1 MSKRNPSRAKAAKAG
16 QTTSA
21 ARSTK
26 AAPTTSADAAPV
38 DEPKVRIRVAFDSLF
53 EQDTLAK
60 QSFAK
65 HAQQRSTDSDALAQ
79 RAQKA
84 FGGFDLSR
92 FSPAVRESPQYLR
105 PNDDLNALQ
114 RTVIEDGV
122 AAFREAKT
130 PHALRVVGTEAI
142 TALQGSGAD
151 GTKVKLYDVVSYV
164 HSKFTG
170 GNIFAKPSALSLCQA
185 EMEAAR
191 RLKKVADG
199 RMPATPSPAT
209 PAGPAPATDPDTD
222 LSAVTAD
229 SVVKAN
235 VRLQMETATSPE
247 SLLRYTVADR
257 SRQSDVDHAIET
269 FQLRSGPSDVTSY
282 HDFHNLQIAFQS
294 IWTEMFDGQLGT
306 LGKELYKEFVK
317 LKQFSGVD
325 AGVDPTI
332 NTVAD
337 LEELLSHIKEFATDT
352 VENIPA
358 SNVHAATPV
367 KNTDGTASTFIAGG
381 TGTVVVGAAAPT
393 TSPRP
398 PSGTAYDASGR
409 PLDWPADAPQGRP
422 IDADPLDERGP
433 TYTAQ
438 VASTVGEVLG
448 KTSRLF
454 QLLNRLSALL
464 SEKYAF
470 DVFAKDSINFGILV
484 TYRQAWEPGN
494 YQVGDLV
501 STIPLAP
508 KEIRRYTTKVVTK
521 KSRAVREIDNSLQIR
536 KQDSSDTS
544 RVDAEIVNNAS
555 AKTNFTITATE
566 SLGGGE
572 VPYNLSSTQ
581 TASQDQSKSS
591 QQVKKDFRESV
602 LKSAVE
608 YRQEH
613 RLEIDTNE
621 SQETETTT
629 YHEIQ
634 NPNDELA
641 VTYLFYELQRTYKV
655 SEKLHKLTPIILV
668 ANDVPAPHQINDAWL
683 LQHDWILRHV
693 ILDDSFRPALEYL
706 SKSFVGAEINIR
718 ILDANVGQQRE
729 LVERQSQQI
738 QLQNQ
743 VLSSALQDVK
753 GAIQTSAAK
762 STQKGMFDTI
772 KSVFDPLGLVKGDPT
787 GVEASQTIVDY
798 AKDTLARAEKE
809 KGRLESQLEVAV
821 AALQVA
827 IDKLSSAVKE
837 HYACIAEIDRLRLHV
852 KDNILYYMQAIWNH
866 EPPDQ
871 RFFRLHRLNVP
882 VIAANAPAATVNLSS
897 TASDARDLS
906 NALLGRTEVATSLP
920 VPNISITN
928 RKLADVAD
936 LNNLLGY
943 KGNYMMFPL
952 IENNYLTLH
961 MMQDYLQVGDE
972 LSVRDPDEFGN
983 HTLDELQEFATCLYE
998 HDRDAF
1004 NKHQEKFKKI
1014 MIDRLTSSRKDSEMV
1029 IVPTTSL
1036 FIECLVGT
1044 HPLLEDFKLIHR
1056 ALDAKKVQ
1064 AEVRHAELENIRL
1077 ASRVLKGKDEDPDVE
1092 KKIIIEG
1099 NTGGIVVQPDEV

>member
-1 MSKRNPSRAKAAKAG
+1 MSKRKPARTKTAKTAKATPRTA
-16 QTTSA
+16 T
-21 ARSTK
+21 
-26 AAPTTSADAAPV
+26 PVAAPV
-38 DEPKVRIRVAFDSLF
+38 VDDPKVRIAVAFDALF
-53 EQDTLAK
+53 EQDNLARE
-60 QSFAK
+60 SFAK
-65 HAQQRSTDSDALAQ
+65 HAQQRSTAADALAQ

-84 FGGFDLSR
+84 FAGFDLSR
-92 FSPAVRESPQYLR
+92 FSPSVREGPQYLR
-105 PNDDLNALQ
+105 PTDDLNELQ
-114 RTVIEDGV
+114 HTVIQDGV
-122 AAFREAKT
+122 TAFRQAQT
-130 PHALRVVGTEAI
+130 PRALRVVGTEAI
-142 TALQGSGAD
+142 AALQGAGRD
-151 GTKVKLYDVVSYV
+151 GTKVKVDDVVSYV

-170 GNIFAKPSALSLCQA
+170 GQIFAKPSPVSLCQA
-185 EMEAAR
+185 EREAKR
-191 RLKKVADG
+191 RLQEVLDG
-199 RMPATPSPAT
+199 RKPATPSPGT
-209 PAGPAPATDPDTD
+209 PGGPAPSTDPAND

-229 SVVKAN
+229 YVVKAN
-235 VRLQMETATSPE
+235 VRLQMDTATSPE
-247 SLLRYTVADR
+247 SLLQYSVADR

-306 LGKELYKEFVK
+306 LGKDLYREFVK
-317 LKQFSGVD
+317 LKQFNGVD

-332 NTVAD
+332 NSVAD
-337 LEELLSHIKEFATDT
+337 LEELLSHIKEFAKDT

-367 KNTDGTASTFIAGG
+367 KNTDGTASTFIPGG
-381 TGTVVVGAAAPT
+381 TGTVVVVAATPT
-393 TSPRP
+393 TTPRP
-398 PSGTAYDASGR
+398 PSGVAYDSSGR
-409 PLDWPADAPQGRP
+409 PMDWPADGPQGRP

-448 KTSRLF
+448 KTSRLY
-454 QLLNRLSALL
+454 QLLNRLSTLL

-536 KQDSSDTS
+536 KEDSSDTS

-555 AKTNFTITATE
+555 SKTNFTITATE

-581 TASQDQSKSS
+581 TASQDQSKTS
-591 QQVKKDFRESV
+591 QQTKKDFRESV

-641 VTYLFYELQRTYKV
+641 VTYLFYELQRIYKI
-655 SEKLHKLTPIILV
+655 SEKIYKLTPIILV

-683 LQHDWILRHV
+683 MQHDWILRHV

-753 GAIQTSAAK
+753 GAIQTSVDK

-809 KGRLESQLEVAV
+809 KRRLESQLEVAV

-827 IDKLSSAVKE
+827 IDKLSAAVKE

-882 VIAANAPAATVNLSS
+882 WIAANAPAATVNFTS
-897 TASDARDLS
+897 TASNARDFS
-906 NALLGRTEVATSLP
+906 NTLLGKKEVATSLP
-920 VPNISITN
+920 VPNISIIN
-928 RKLADVAD
+928 KKLADVAN

-952 IENNYLTLH
+952 TENNYLTLH

-972 LSVRDPDEFGN
+972 LTVQDPDEFGN

-1004 NKHQEKFKKI
+1004 NEHQVQFKKI

-1077 ASRVLKGKDEDPDVE
+1077 ASRALKGKDDDPDIE

-1099 NTGGIVVQPDEV
+1099 NTSGIVVQPDEV

>member
-1 MSKRNPSRAKAAKAG
+1 MSKRTPTR
-16 QTTSA
+16 
-21 ARSTK
+21 TK
-26 AAPTTSADAAPV
+26 TPKTAPRNASPVASPV
-38 DEPKVRIRVAFDSLF
+38 DDPKARIGVAFDTLF
-53 EQDTLAK
+53 EQDNLARE
-60 QSFAK
+60 SFAK
-65 HAQQRSTDSDALAQ
+65 HAQQRSADSDALAQ
-79 RAQKA
+79 RVHKV
-84 FGGFDLSR
+84 FSGFDLSR
-92 FSPAVRESPQYLR
+92 FSSSVREGPQYLR
-105 PNDDLNALQ
+105 PTDDLNELQ
-114 RTVIEDGV
+114 HTNIQDGV
-122 AAFREAKT
+122 TAFREAKT

-142 TALQGSGAD
+142 TALKGSSPDGA
-151 GTKVKLYDVVSYV
+151 KVKLDDVVSYV

-170 GNIFAKPSALSLCQA
+170 GNIFAKPSAVSLCQA
-185 EMEAAR
+185 EMEAKR
-191 RLKKVADG
+191 RLQKVVAG
-199 RMPATPSPAT
+199 RTPVTPSPGT
-209 PAGPAPATDPDTD
+209 PVGPTPSADPAID
-222 LSAVTAD
+222 LSDVTVD
-229 SVVKAN
+229 SIVKAN
-235 VRLQMETATSPE
+235 VRLQMDTATSPE
-247 SLLRYTVADR
+247 SHLRYSVADR
-257 SRQSDVDHAIET
+257 SRQSDVDRAIET

-337 LEELLSHIKEFATDT
+337 LEELLSHIKEFAKDT
-352 VENIPA
+352 AENIPA
-358 SNVHAATPV
+358 STTHTATPV

-381 TGTVVVGAAAPT
+381 TGTVVVVSAAPK
-393 TSPRP
+393 TSPTP
-398 PSGTAYDASGR
+398 PSGIAYDASGR
-409 PLDWPADAPQGRP
+409 AIDRPADGPQGRP

-433 TYTAQ
+433 TYTAH

-448 KTSRLF
+448 KTSRLY
-454 QLLNRLSALL
+454 QLLHRLSTLL

-484 TYRQAWEPGN
+484 TYRQAWEPVN

-555 AKTNFTITATE
+555 NKTNFTITATE

-591 QQVKKDFRESV
+591 QQLKKDFRESV
-602 LKSAVE
+602 LKSAIE

-613 RLEIDTNE
+613 KLEIDTNE

-683 LQHDWILRHV
+683 MQHDWILRHA
-693 ILDDSFRPALEYL
+693 ILDDSFRPALDYL

-743 VLSSALQDVK
+743 VFSSALQDVK

-762 STQKGMFDTI
+762 SAQKGMFDTI
-772 KSVFDPLGLVKGDPT
+772 KSVFDPAGLIKGDPT

-809 KGRLESQLEVAV
+809 KGRLQTQLEVAV

-827 IDKLSSAVKE
+827 IDKLSAAVKE
-837 HYACIAEIDRLRLHV
+837 HYACISEIDRLRLHV

-882 VIAANAPAATVNLSS
+882 VIASNAPGATVSISS
-897 TASDARDLS
+897 TASDARALS
-906 NALLGRTEVATSLP
+906 NTLLGKKEVATSLP

-928 RKLADVAD
+928 KKLADVAD

-952 IENNYLTLH
+952 TENNYLTLH
-961 MMQDYLQVGDE
+961 MMQDYLEVGDE
-972 LSVRDPDEFGN
+972 LTVRDPDEFGN

-998 HDRDAF
+998 HDKDAF
-1004 NKHQEKFKKI
+1004 NKHQDQFKKI

-1029 IVPTTSL
+1029 IVPTKSL

-1077 ASRVLKGKDEDPDVE
+1077 ASRALKGKDGDPDIE

-1099 NTGGIVVQPDEV
+1099 NTGGISVQPDEV

>member
-1 MSKRNPSRAKAAKAG
+1 MAGLAVTPAAAKTG
-16 QTTSA
+16 
-21 ARSTK
+21 K
-26 AAPTTSADAAPV
+26 AAPGSAAPLAAPV
-38 DEPKVRIRVAFDSLF
+38 VDDPLVRIAVAFDALF
-53 EQDTLAK
+53 EQDNLARE
-60 QSFAK
+60 SFAK
-65 HAQQRSTDSDALAQ
+65 HAQRRSTAADALAE

-84 FGGFDLSR
+84 FAGFDLSR
-92 FSPAVRESPQYLR
+92 FSPSVREGPQYLR
-105 PNDDLNALQ
+105 PTDDLNDLQ
-114 RTVIEDGV
+114 HAVVQDGV
-122 AAFREAKT
+122 TALRQAET
-130 PHALRVVGTEAI
+130 PRALRVVGTEAI
-142 TALQGSGAD
+142 AALKGSGPD
-151 GTKVKLYDVVSYV
+151 GMNVRVDDLVSYV
-164 HSKFTG
+164 HSKYAG
-170 GNIFAKPSALSLCQA
+170 GQIFAQPSAMSLCQA
-185 EMEAAR
+185 EMEAKR
-191 RLKKVADG
+191 RLQKVLDG
-199 RMPATPSPAT
+199 RKPATPLPGA
-209 PAGPAPATDPDTD
+209 PAGPAPSTVAADDFST
-222 LSAVTAD
+222 VTAEA
-229 SVVKAN
+229 VVKAN
-235 VRLQMETATSPE
+235 VRLQMGTATSPE
-247 SLLRYTVADR
+247 SLLRYSVADR
-257 SRQSDVDHAIET
+257 SRQDDVDHAIET

-306 LGKELYKEFVK
+306 LGMDLYREFVK
-317 LKQFSGVD
+317 LQQFSGVD

-337 LEELLSHIKEFATDT
+337 LEKLLSHIKDFAKDT

-367 KNTDGTASTFIAGG
+367 KNTDGTASTFIPGG
-381 TGTVVVGAAAPT
+381 TGTVVVVAATPAT
-393 TSPRP
+393 TPRP
-398 PSGTAYDASGR
+398 PSGVAYDASGR
-409 PLDWPADAPQGRP
+409 PMDWPADGPQGRP

-438 VASTVGEVLG
+438 VANTIGEVLG
-448 KTSRLF
+448 KTSRLY
-454 QLLNRLSALL
+454 QLLNRLSTLL

-536 KQDSSDTS
+536 KQDASDTA

-555 AKTNFTITATE
+555 SKTNFTITATE

-591 QQVKKDFRESV
+591 QQIKKDFRESV

-613 RLEIDTNE
+613 RIEIDTNE
-621 SQETETTT
+621 SQEIETTT

-683 LQHDWILRHV
+683 MQHDWILRHV

-743 VLSSALQDVK
+743 VLSSALQDVR

-762 STQKGMFDTI
+762 SNQKGIFDTI
-772 KSVFDPLGLVKGDPT
+772 KSVFDPAGLIKGDPT

-809 KGRLESQLEVAV
+809 MRRLESQLEVAV

-827 IDKLSSAVKE
+827 IDKLSAAVKE

-882 VIAANAPAATVNLSS
+882 VIAANAPAATVNLTSM
-897 TASDARDLS
+897 AEDARDLS
-906 NALLGRTEVATSLP
+906 NTMLGKKEVATSLP

-928 RKLADVAD
+928 KKLADVAD
-936 LNNLLGY
+936 LNKLLGY
-943 KGNYMMFPL
+943 RGNYMMFPL
-952 IENNYLTLH
+952 TENNYLTLH

-972 LSVRDPDEFGN
+972 LTVRDPDEFGN
-983 HTLDELQEFATCLYE
+983 HTLDELEEFATCLYE

-1004 NKHQEKFKKI
+1004 NEHKDQFEKI

-1077 ASRVLKGKDEDPDVE
+1077 ASRALKGKDDDPDIE

-1099 NTGGIVVQPDEV
+1099 NTGGIAVQPDEI